1 MIIFKNK
8 HYYSFLLE
16 YKYVEIDFDLFQEAI
31 TFKTTI
37 SSLENCIVFYFLNI
51 FKSYLS
57 FLFIMLLSFTR
68 KILIPFDFNR
78 NKKFPTNLF
87 LVGRKKKIIPMF
99 FSR

>member
-16 YKYVEIDFDLFQEAI
+16 FKNVEIDFDLFQEAI
-31 TFKTTI
+31 IFKTTK
-37 SSLENCIVFYFLNI
+37 SSLENCILFYFLNI
-51 FKSYLS
+51 FKLYLS
-57 FLFIMLLSFTR
+57 FLIIMLFSFIR

-87 LVGRKKKIIPMF
+87 LVGRKRKIIPMF